1 MNQQNSQI
9 NRRNFLRL
17 TSLTGAGLVMGLG
30 VKADGLSVIEN
41 LGTST
46 ASFELSPLV
55 MIDQTGLV
63 TIFNTKPEIGQGTY
77 QSIPALI
84 AEELEVAMDKIVIKQ
99 TGGEKKYGPAQFVGG
114 SSSVRTNYTNLR
126 KVGAAAKEML
136 IKAAS
141 ATWNVPVS
149 ECYAENATVIHRPTG
164 KKLWKLD

>member
-17 TSLTGAGLVMGLG
+17 TGLTGAGLVMGLG
-30 VKADGLSVIEN
+30 VKADGVSVIEN

-46 ASFELSPLV
+46 AAFELSPLV

-84 AEELEVAMDKIVIKQ
+84 AEELEVAMAL
-99 TGGEKKYGPAQFVGG
+99 TGQ
-114 SSSVRTNYTNLR
+114 SDVRALDSDLAL
-126 KVGAAAKEML
+126 G
-136 IKAAS
+136 
-141 ATWNVPVS
+141 
-149 ECYAENATVIHRPTG
+149 RP
-164 KKLWKLD
+164 

>member
-55 MIDQTGLV
+55 MIDQTGLGDH
-63 TIFNTKPEIGQGTY
+63 F
-77 QSIPALI
+77 
-84 AEELEVAMDKIVIKQ
+84 
-99 TGGEKKYGPAQFVGG
+99 
-114 SSSVRTNYTNLR
+114 
-126 KVGAAAKEML
+126 
-136 IKAAS
+136 
-141 ATWNVPVS
+141 
-149 ECYAENATVIHRPTG
+149 
-164 KKLWKLD
+164 